1 MSQPPLSPSA
11 GSPSRR
17 LREGLWATLPL
28 IPGVAVFGV
37 VYAVLARQAGL
48 NLWATLGMS
57 ALVFA
62 GASQFIAVSMWGQAG
77 GGAIILTTCIINLR
91 HLLMGASLAPYLRG
105 ERRAWKALL
114 AFAMADES
122 YALAVSRYLRGDGS
136 REFFLGANLGVY
148 AGWVLGSLAGGLVG
162 GLVVDPGRWGLGLVF
177 PLTFLGLL
185 VPLLTRWVTAAVAL
199 ISGIVA
205 VTTAAWLPGKT
216 HLFLAILLASGIGML
231 LERWWTPSR

>member
-1 MSQPPLSPSA
+1 
-11 GSPSRR
+11 
-17 LREGLWATLPL
+17 
-28 IPGVAVFGV
+28 
-37 VYAVLARQAGL
+37 
-48 NLWATLGMS
+48 
-57 ALVFA
+57 
-62 GASQFIAVSMWGQAG
+62 
-77 GGAIILTTCIINLR
+77 
-91 HLLMGASLAPYLRG
+91 MGASLAPYLRG
-105 ERRAWKALL
+105 ERRGWKALL

-205 VTTAAWLPGKT
+205 VT
-216 HLFLAILLASGIGML
+216 
-231 LERWWTPSR
+231 